1 MMKFSTSVFVSVSTY
16 CGSLKSA
23 RRKVTREIFLLLNG
37 STAVKGSMVNHSPKG
52 GLGARGYDK
61 PRRSWEWRSPS
72 ILSMWMLN
80 QKSGCLTPK
89 MDG

>member
-37 STAVKGSMVNHSPKG
+37 STAVKGSMVSHSPKG